1 MRNINN
7 INGKYIVDE
16 DLGGK
21 NKKIHSSTIT
31 PLYVNNC

>member
-1 MRNINN
+1 MKKINR
-7 INGKYIVDE
+7 KEIVDE